1 MCEEAARLLGLYTS
15 ALSGF
20 HRAQGRLVEGK
31 LKPTDEQFVQAILD
45 KKAAQRSLLG
55 ARRSYWD
62 HVHEH
67 GCRETKSRLAATPPP
82 PRSESD
88 ILWDRLREAKTQLDY
103 AYDSL
108 SDAREIHVSGLSAP
122 ADGHYFYQRALEIQE
137 FAASEYLRI
146 LADFRA
152 AIPPAQDFDSQ
163 GKGRPARESGAER
176 NGVEFLT
183 EREIQVLRL
192 IASGKSGREI
202 AELLGI
208 AFKTVSVHRQNI
220 YSKLEVR
227 KTADLVRIAM
237 RTRLI
242 DS

>member
-20 HRAQGRLVEGK
+20 HRAQGRLVDGK
-31 LKPTDEQFVQAILD
+31 LKPRSGQFAQAILD
-45 KKAAQRSLLG
+45 KKAAHRTLLG
-55 ARRSYWD
+55 ARQSYWD
-62 HVHEH
+62 HVREH
-67 GCRETKSRLAATPPP
+67 ACRETKSRPAATAPA

-88 ILWDRLREAKTQLDY
+88 ILWDRLREAKTQLDH
-103 AYDSL
+103 AYDGL
-108 SDAREIHVSGLSAP
+108 SDAREIHVSGLSAA

-152 AIPPAQDFDSQ
+152 AIPPAHDFDSQ
-163 GKGRPARESGAER
+163 GKGRPAGESGPAR
-176 NGVEFLT
+176 SVVELLT

-237 RTRLI
+237 RTGLI
-242 DS
+242 DA